1 MKSVL
6 AMVLAA
12 GVSTAAISL
21 RPDPPVT
28 AIAATADDAA
38 APAVQRAAAFDR
50 HMISTDFTNLLGVF
64 IGTGATDAIAGAV
77 RSCLSIVLQAPIDVG
92 GRPQA

>member
-12 GVSTAAISL
+12 GVSTAAVSL
-21 RPDPPVT
+21 RPEPPVT
-28 AIAATADDAA
+28 AITATDRAA
-38 APAVQRAAAFDR
+38 APDVRRAASFDR
-50 HMISTDFTNLLGVF
+50 HMISVDFTNLLGVF

-77 RSCLSIVLQAPIDVG
+77 RSCLSTVLQAPAEG
-92 GRPQA
+92 GSLGPQA